1 MIPTDP
7 DLGPIERSDI
17 VKGYEYEKGEYI
29 VVTQDEIDSVRLEST
44 RTIDIERFVPASEID
59 RLYWDNPYF
68 LVPDGKLAA
77 EAYGVIREA
86 MTKEGQV
93 ALGRVVMHQRE
104 RLLAIE
110 PRDNGMVAWSLRNRR
125 EVREAATYFDAIP
138 DKKPDAAMIQIAQKI
153 IEQKEGP
160 FDPEQFNDRYED
172 ALRALIKEKQ
182 KGKGRKVSGRGAR
195 GHQCGGP
202 DGGVAQQPGQGAGEG
217 QGGGQE
223 SPGAQGGPEEESQ
236 LRPPPF
242 SSEES
247 GAQSKQPRHPAL
259 ARAEHGS
266 GCGSSPGSD
275 GLRTLSQLLDRRR
288 QVPLAVR
295 IGVPGV
301 EVLHQPRN
309 GPDVEPRRI
318 QPLANLGPGHR
329 P

>member
-1 MIPTDP
+1 MAAGRPTWQGHLRLSLVTCPVALYTATDARGDVHFNMLHKKTHNRIRMIPTDP

-44 RTIDIERFVPASEID
+44 RTIDIERFVAADEID

-86 MTKEGQV
+86 MNKEGQV

-110 PRDNGMVAWSLRNRR
+110 PRDNGMVAWSLRSRR
-125 EVREAATYFDAIP
+125 EVRDAASYFDAIP

-182 KGKGRKVSGRGAR
+182 KGKGRKVTAPAEPDDTNVVDLMEALRKSLGKAPVGKPAPKKTVSKASAR
-195 GHQCGGP
+195 KK
-202 DGGVAQQPGQGAGEG
+202 A
-217 QGGGQE
+217 
-223 SPGAQGGPEEESQ
+223 S
-236 LRPPPF
+236 
-242 SSEES
+242 
-247 GAQSKQPRHPAL
+247 
-259 ARAEHGS
+259 
-266 GCGSSPGSD
+266 
-275 GLRTLSQLLDRRR
+275 
-288 QVPLAVR
+288 
-295 IGVPGV
+295 
-301 EVLHQPRN
+301 
-309 GPDVEPRRI
+309 
-318 QPLANLGPGHR
+318 
-329 P
+329 